1 LLRAE
6 VLNRIN
12 SQETGYNCYLSW
24 SAIWKVV
31 TRRDLETLK
40 SVCGR

>member
-12 SQETGYNCYLSW
+12 SAKTGYNCYLSW

-31 TRRDLETLK
+31 TVEIWKKTL
-40 SVCGR
+40 